1 MKTTDLLA
9 PRDARKGVVAHRALR
24 LVRHGVAHRG
34 LLAAAGLAIAL
45 AASACARPYTPA
57 TPDGFIDLGDRY
69 DDRPAHEYRASTAD
83 GVVLGIRAFDN
94 DPKADMALAVKA
106 LENRVRLGQGYAL
119 LDEKDVTARDG
130 TKGKMM
136 RFGHDEPSGPHLYY
150 VTIFLND
157 KHVFILEAGGK
168 KDLVEKAE
176 TSIDW
181 AIKNFLPK

>member
-1 MKTTDLLA
+1 MKTTDLA
-9 PRDARKGVVAHRALR
+9 QRFVRRAWC
-24 LVRHGVAHRG
+24 
-34 LLAAAGLAIAL
+34 AGLALALAL
-45 AASACARPYTPA
+45 AASACGRPYTAA

-83 GVVLGIRAFDN
+83 GVVLGVRAFDN
-94 DPKADMALAVKA
+94 EPKADMALAVKA

-136 RFGHDEPSGPHLYY
+136 RFGHDEASGPHLYY

-157 KHVFILEAGGK
+157 KHVFLLEAGGK
-168 KDLVEKAE
+168 KELVEKADA
-176 TSIDW
+176 SIDW